1 MGNCS
6 KCTINESEDTLN
18 NTMKISSD
26 TIIGEYTKINQIS
39 SLCCCKSNLH
49 SNQNLLDNIKLTNR
63 QKKLF
68 EKRISKFK
76 TNSSKNSLNTN
87 QNKNSNISINNSLF
101 INELN
106 FSPEKKYKIISNIGQ
121 GSYGNVFL
129 ATNIYTKEKVAIKKI
144 YKSNDVISES
154 EIINEI

>member
-39 SLCCCKSNLH
+39 SLCCCKSNLY

-106 FSPEKKYKIISNIGQ
+106 FSPEKKY
-121 GSYGNVFL
+121 
-129 ATNIYTKEKVAIKKI
+129 
-144 YKSNDVISES
+144 
-154 EIINEI
+154 INQTMLYPSQK